1 MEFDLN
7 WFFEIPGL
15 LTTIGVGLL
24 LLSVILLIFKGNKNK
39 NINVIKT
46 NNPEELK
53 QFMEQNNFPEEMIKN
68 MTGEIAFSG
77 LTTTQ
82 TTRTVKYVNGQK
94 VSEETH
100 NFNSNIT
107 PLTNCPNCGAKLE
120 PGNNGVCRYCNTQFT
135 TYQINK

>member
-1 MEFDLN
+1 MEFDLS

-53 QFMEQNNFPEEMIKN
+53 KFMEQNNFPEEMIKN
-68 MTGEIAFSG
+68 MTGENAFSNI
-77 LTTTQ
+77 TTTQ
-82 TTRTVKYVNGQK
+82 TTRTIKYVNGQI
-94 VSEETH
+94 VSDETH
-100 NFNSNIT
+100 NINNNIT

>member
-1 MEFDLN
+1 MEFDLTY
-7 WFFEIPGL
+7 FLEMPGL
-15 LTTIGVGLL
+15 ITTIGVGLL
-24 LLSVILLIFKGNKNK
+24 LLSVIILIFKGNK

-68 MTGEIAFSG
+68 MTGENAFSNI
-77 LTTTQ
+77 TTTQ
-82 TTRTVKYVNGQK
+82 TTRTIKYVNGQI
-94 VSEETH
+94 VSDETH
-100 NFNSNIT
+100 NINNNIT

>member
-1 MEFDLN
+1 MEFDLGY
-7 WFFEIPGL
+7 FFEMPGL

-24 LLSVILLIFKGNKNK
+24 ILSVILLIFKGNKNT
-39 NINVIKT
+39 NVIKT

-68 MTGEIAFSG
+68 MTGENAFSNI
-77 LTTTQ
+77 TTTQ
-82 TTRTVKYVNGQK
+82 TTRTVKYVNGQI
-94 VSEETH
+94 VSDETH
-100 NFNSNIT
+100 NINNNIT

-135 TYQINK
+135 TYQINQ

>member
-1 MEFDLN
+1 MEFDLGY
-7 WFFEIPGL
+7 FFEMPSL

-24 LLSVILLIFKGNKNK
+24 ILSVILLIFKGNKNT
-39 NINVIKT
+39 NVIKT

-68 MTGEIAFSG
+68 MTGENAFSG

-82 TTRTVKYVNGQK
+82 TTRTVKYVNGQI
-94 VSEETH
+94 VSDETH
-100 NFNSNIT
+100 NINNNIT

-135 TYQINK
+135 TYQINQ

>member
-1 MEFDLN
+1 MEFDLGY
-7 WFFEIPGL
+7 FFEMPGL

-24 LLSVILLIFKGNKNK
+24 ILSVILLIFKGNK

-53 QFMEQNNFPEEMIKN
+53 QFMKQNNFPEEMIKN
-68 MTGEIAFSG
+68 MTGENAFSNI
-77 LTTTQ
+77 TTTQ
-82 TTRTVKYVNGQK
+82 TTRTVKYVNGQI
-94 VSEETH
+94 VSDETH
-100 NFNSNIT
+100 NINNNIT

-135 TYQINK
+135 TYQINQ

>member
-53 QFMEQNNFPEEMIKN
+53 KFMEEHNFPQEMIQN
-68 MTGEIAFSG
+68 MAENGTNIVTTT
-77 LTTTQ
+77 TTTQ
-82 TTRTVKYVNGQK
+82 VKYVNGQK
-94 VSEETH
+94 VSEETR

>member
-1 MEFDLN
+1 MEFDLGY
-7 WFFEIPGL
+7 FFEMPGL

-24 LLSVILLIFKGNKNK
+24 IISFILLIFKGNK

-68 MTGEIAFSG
+68 MTGENAFSG

-82 TTRTVKYVNGQK
+82 TTRTVKYVNGQI
-94 VSEETH
+94 VSDETH
-100 NFNSNIT
+100 SINNNIT

-135 TYQINK
+135 TYQINQ

>member
-1 MEFDLN
+1 MEFDLS

-15 LTTIGVGLL
+15 LTNIGVGLL
-24 LLSVILLIFKGNKNK
+24 IISIILLIFKGNKK
-39 NINVIKT
+39 INVIKT

-68 MTGEIAFSG
+68 MTGENAFSG

-82 TTRTVKYVNGQK
+82 TTRTIKYVNGQI
-94 VSEETH
+94 VSDETH
-100 NFNSNIT
+100 NINNNIT